1 MKNKI
6 IAAVILVVLI
16 GGGVWLW
23 SSRKVKQSGANLPA
37 SADYYTNLAKAC
49 APEQGGGASCC
60 EQSVAF
66 MKKNSFTKAEGG
78 SCKFGMDKN
87 QMLCAGSYEWCEPG
101 SGEAQENKD

>member
-6 IAAVILVVLI
+6 IAVVILLVLI

-23 SSRKVKQSGANLPA
+23 SSRKAKQPNTNLPA
-37 SADYYTNLAKAC
+37 SGDYYTNLSKAC
-49 APEQGGGASCC
+49 APEQGGGSSCC

-66 MKKNSFTKAEGG
+66 MKKNGFKKAEGG
-78 SCKFGMDKN
+78 SCGANMDKN

-101 SGEAQENKD
+101 TGDSQENKD